1 MFFLSAFFSQ
11 RFEGFE
17 VVDDE
22 LFFLAMNNALCLQR
36 IDIAGDV
43 GAMDIGE
50 GGKIG
55 ERWKFTD
62 EIAAVLL
69 KCAIFMDERNKEGI
83 DLAFCAEAVGGQ
95 HLLQENAVARCDKR
109 RIFSDKGCVGLQKS
123 ENIGERNTIER
134 CFFERDEIF
143 AVLLADGVESERIL
157 DEDIEQA
164 LVALII
170 KHIGLDF
177 SGGEI
182 EQLVW
187 IVGERYLAA
196 FFDGEGAAVI
206 GQDEVLELRKKSL
219 SRLDSTGRKS
229 FSDIDR
235 SPLLIA

>member
-83 DLAFCAEAVGGQ
+83 DLAFLRRGGWWS
-95 HLLQENAVARCDKR
+95 A
-109 RIFSDKGCVGLQKS
+109 
-123 ENIGERNTIER
+123 
-134 CFFERDEIF
+134 
-143 AVLLADGVESERIL
+143 
-157 DEDIEQA
+157 
-164 LVALII
+164 
-170 KHIGLDF
+170 
-177 SGGEI
+177 
-182 EQLVW
+182 
-187 IVGERYLAA
+187 LAA
-196 FFDGEGAAVI
+196 GECRSA
-206 GQDEVLELRKKSL
+206 LR
-219 SRLDSTGRKS
+219 
-229 FSDIDR
+229 
-235 SPLLIA
+235 

>member
-1 MFFLSAFFSQ
+1 
-11 RFEGFE
+11 
-17 VVDDE
+17 
-22 LFFLAMNNALCLQR
+22 MNNPLCLKR

-50 GGKIG
+50 RGKIS

-69 KCAIFMDERNKEGI
+69 KRAVFMDERNKKGI

-95 HLLQENAVARCDKR
+95 HLLQENAIARCDER
-109 RIFSDKGCVGLQKS
+109 RIFADKGCIGLQKS
-123 ENIGERNTIER
+123 ENVGERNTVER

-143 AVLLADGVESERIL
+143 AVLLADRVENERIL

-182 EQLVW
+182 EQLVR
-187 IVGERYLAA
+187 IVSDGYLSA
-196 FFDGEGAAVI
+196 FFDGECAAVI
-206 GQDEVLELRKKSL
+206 GQDEVLELRKKITE
-219 SRLDSTGRKS
+219 STGFNGKKIFFGHR
-229 FSDIDR
+229 
-235 SPLLIA
+235 